1 MKRTDSLPRILNDH
15 QLYELLKKGN
25 PTSLEHIHLRYK
37 RLLFW
42 LGKQMLEDDFVV
54 ETLVQDT
61 FLKLWLHRDS
71 IETPNHILGFL
82 RFVLKRDCISYFNA
96 PKNKFTRLI
105 ASLERFENYQDY
117 LAGYD
122 PLHDKEHLLSQES
135 DQKDFDEVKKVL
147 SVLNPKRKHLIE
159 LCLEYGFQ
167 YKAIAEAMGS
177 SVTGISNEVSRA
189 IDDLRKILNRSSF
202 EKLKERTSDKEELA
216 EKLSS
221 QQLEIMK
228 RRFEQKSS
236 FSVIARELK
245 LPEKEV
251 HREFLYAYQYLQN
264 QNTSEI
270 PL

>member
-1 MKRTDSLPRILNDH
+1 MKRTDSFPRKLTDF
-15 QLYELLKKGN
+15 QLYELLKIGD
-25 PTSLEHIHLRYK
+25 PASLKHIHLRYK

-42 LGKQMLEDDFVV
+42 LGKQMIEDDFVV
-54 ETLVQDT
+54 DTLVQDV
-61 FLKLWLHRDS
+61 FLKLWLNRNS
-71 IETPNHILGFL
+71 IETPNHIIGFL

-135 DQKDFDEVKKVL
+135 EQKNFDEVKKIL
-147 SVLNPKRKHLIE
+147 SVLDPKRKHLIE

-167 YKAIAEAMGS
+167 YKPIAEAMGS
-177 SVTGISNEVSRA
+177 SVTAISNEVSRA
-189 IDDLRKILNRSSF
+189 IDDLRRILRVNSF
-202 EKLKERTSDKEELA
+202 DQSEKKASDSKEQS

-221 QQLEIMK
+221 QQLEIVK
-228 RRFEQKSS
+228 RRFEEKSS
-236 FSVIARELK
+236 FAVIARELK

-264 QNTSEI
+264 QNISKI
-270 PL
+270 SL

>member
-1 MKRTDSLPRILNDH
+1 MKRTDFLPRMLNDQ

-25 PTSLEHIHLRYK
+25 PISLEHIYLRYK

-42 LGKQMLEDDFVV
+42 LGRQMLDDDFVV

-96 PKNKFTRLI
+96 PKNKFVRLI
-105 ASLERFENYQDY
+105 TSLERFENYQDY

-122 PLHDKEHLLSQES
+122 PLHDKEHLLRQES

-147 SVLNPKRKHLIE
+147 NVLDPKRKHLIE

-167 YKAIAEAMGS
+167 YKPIAEAMGS

-189 IDDLRKILNRSSF
+189 INDLRRILRGSPLEHSQ
-202 EKLKERTSDKEELA
+202 EKTFDNKEQS
-216 EKLSS
+216 EKLSNR
-221 QQLEIMK
+221 QLEIMK
-228 RRFEQKSS
+228 RRVDQKSS
-236 FSVIARELK
+236 FTVIARELK
-245 LPEKEV
+245 LSEKQV
-251 HREFLYAYQYLQN
+251 HREFLYAYEFLQN
-264 QNTSEI
+264 RNTSQS
-270 PL
+270 PF